1 MALFSVDPQNV
12 LGKTVDEAGVY
23 NVKVSSSSQYKES
36 STGKPM
42 AVLDFEVVDGKYA
55 GGKIRYD
62 NIVWDDSTTEKM
74 YQSITRFN
82 TVMVAAGVPSR
93 TEVNS
98 IKEFVAMMFGKTLAV
113 RTFWKQSKN
122 GNYYLTVNG
131 YENTLSKG
139 SQPNGETR
147 PVAGTKQAGNGFN
160 AGFSGKDKAALQ
172 RGADIVNGFSNNS
185 NQPANNQQG
194 QPNLAPDNLPF

>member
-12 LGKTVDEAGVY
+12 LGKTVDEAGTY
-23 NVKVSSSSQYKES
+23 NVKVSSSSQYKTS

-42 AVLDFEVVDGKYA
+42 AVLDFEVADGKYA

-82 TVMVAAGVPSR
+82 TVMVAAGVPSG
-93 TEVNS
+93 TQLDS
-98 IKEFVAMMFGKTLAV
+98 IQQFVTGMIGKTLAV
-113 RTFWKQSKN
+113 RTAWEQSQN

-147 PVAGTKQAGNGFN
+147 PASGTKQTGNGFN
-160 AGFSGKDKAALQ
+160 TGFSGKDKTALQ
-172 RGADIVNGFSNNS
+172 RGADIVNRFNNNNS
-185 NQPANNQQG
+185 QTANSQQG
-194 QPNLAPDNLPF
+194 QSSIDPNQLPF

>member
-1 MALFSVDPQNV
+1 MALFTVDPKNV
-12 LGKTVDEAGVY
+12 LGKTVDEAGIY
-23 NVKVSSSSQYKES
+23 NVKVSNSSKYKTS

-82 TVMVAAGVPSR
+82 TVMVAAGVPAG
-93 TEVNS
+93 TPLDS
-98 IKEFVAMMFGKTLAV
+98 IQQFVTGMIGKTLAV
-113 RTFWKQSKN
+113 RVAWEQANN
-122 GNYYLTVNG
+122 GNYYLNVNG
-131 YENTLSKG
+131 YENVLSKG

-147 PVAGTKQAGNGFN
+147 PTSNSKRTTGNGFN
-160 AGFSGKDKAALQ
+160 AGFGSKNNTALQ
-172 RGADIVNGFSNNS
+172 RGADIVNDYNQANNV
-185 NQPANNQQG
+185 QPAQPTIDENQ
-194 QPNLAPDNLPF
+194 LPF